1 MRETCTPLTVSYVKK
16 KKKKSIV
23 FIVCIILYLDG
34 LGRAKCVM
42 SHVYCT

>member
-1 MRETCTPLTVSYVKK
+1 MRETYTPLTVSYV

-34 LGRAKCVM
+34 LGRVKCVM
-42 SHVYCT
+42 SHNYCT